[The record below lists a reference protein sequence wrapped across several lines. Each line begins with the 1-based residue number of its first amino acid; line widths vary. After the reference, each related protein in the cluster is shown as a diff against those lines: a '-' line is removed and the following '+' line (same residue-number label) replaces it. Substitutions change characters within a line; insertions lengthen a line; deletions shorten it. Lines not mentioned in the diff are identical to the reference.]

1 MKTLWIDKT
10 INYDGTQLRS
20 LYAYLEHQL
29 LGNSVVA
36 FRGACDVSFEHMVD
50 GEDLLQKA
58 QICGSD
64 MLHFIFEIFDEKLV
78 TGVLIQRLFASIVQN
93 KILEKSKGKIQ
104 LKRTGDDLYFL
115 DTAGDDR
122 KLSISIAAHSPQSI
136 LVHFAMNIS
145 NEGTPVKTCAL
156 KDFDIDHQ
164 ELAKELLK
172 DFSEEYSNIQ
182 EATWKVKPVQ

>member
-1 MKTLWIDKT
+1 MKALWLDKK

-20 LYAYLEHQL
+20 LYAYLEHNV
-29 LGNSVVA
+29 LGNSVIA
-36 FRGACDVSFEHMVD
+36 FRGSCDVSFEHMVD
-50 GEDLLQKA
+50 GEDLLMQA

-93 KILEKSKGKIQ
+93 KIQKKTKGKIN
-104 LKRTGDDLYFL
+104 LLREGDDLYL
-115 DTAGDDR
+115 DGK
-122 KLSISIAAHSPQSI
+122 KLSISIAASSPQSV

-145 NEGTPVKTCAL
+145 NDGTPVKTCSL
-156 KDFDIDHQ
+156 QDFNIEHQ

-172 DFSEEYSNIQ
+172 DFSDEFENIQ
-182 EATWKVKPVQ
+182 QATWKVKPVK

>member
-1 MKTLWIDKT
+1 MKTLWIDQK

-20 LYAYLEHQL
+20 LFAYLDHQV

-36 FRGACDVSFEHMVD
+36 FRGGCDVSFDHMVD

-64 MLHFIFEIFDEKLV
+64 MLHFIFEIFDEKLI
-78 TGVLIQRLFASIVQN
+78 TGVFVQRLFASIVQS
-93 KILEKSKGKIQ
+93 KILDKSKGKFS
-104 LKRTGDDLYFL
+104 LRREGDDLYL
-115 DTAGDDR
+115 NDA

-136 LVHFAMNIS
+136 MVHFAMNVS
-145 NEGTPVKTCAL
+145 NEGTPVKTASL
-156 KDFDIDHQ
+156 QDLNIEPT

-172 DFSEEYSNIQ
+172 DFSFEYQNIQ
-182 EATWKVKPVQ
+182 EATWKVKPVK